1 MDKQTGY
8 GPDDLG
14 DDEQEAEVS
23 EYDRYTEDP
32 PDQGVLIAEDNDD
45 DAEAAQDWAAKH
57 PERIADESAEDARL
71 DADIEQ
77 EGVAGG
83 DDEPAERAAM
93 HDIPGT

>member
-1 MDKQTGY
+1 MGKQMGY
-8 GPDDLG
+8 GPDELG
-14 DDEQEAEVS
+14 DDEQESEVS

-45 DAEAAQDWAAKH
+45 DAEAAEDWAAKH
-57 PERIADESAEDARL
+57 PERIADEAGADARL
-71 DADIEQ
+71 DADPDS
-77 EGVAGG
+77 

>member
-1 MDKQTGY
+1 MGRQTGY

-14 DDEQEAEVS
+14 DDEQQAEVS

-45 DAEAAQDWAAKH
+45 DAEAAEDWAAKH
-57 PERIADESAEDARL
+57 PERVADESAADRTL
-71 DADIEQ
+71 DADPDS
-77 EGVAGG
+77 